1 VAVVQPFPRRWT
13 ASELLVAGA
22 IDAAE
27 LQQMVLFLGFCV
39 MCLGKF
45 KLVGGLE
52 HDFYFSISYMG
63 CHPKAID
70 ELHDF
75 SGWLLHHQPVVV
87 ISL

>member
-1 VAVVQPFPRRWT
+1 MAVVEPFPRRWT

-52 HDFYFSISYMG
+52 H
-63 CHPKAID
+63 
-70 ELHDF
+70 E
-75 SGWLLHHQPVVV
+75 
-87 ISL
+87 